1 MLSSRCAQRETERSS
16 GEGVTNA
23 PGHWDA
29 GLHCPP
35 SPDGPRNKSPLAGA
49 SCPCQSHGS
58 GLAARSPGSLQVP
71 TFRASSTCIPPWVMG
86 RAAAGW
92 GSSPVHRYQSTK

>member
-1 MLSSRCAQRETERSS
+1 MLSSRCTQRETERSS

-29 GLHCPP
+29 GPHCPP
-35 SPDGPRNKSPLAGA
+35 SPDGPRNKSPPAGA
-49 SCPCQSHGS
+49 SCLCQSHGS
-58 GLAARSPGSLQVP
+58 GLAARSPGSLRVP

-92 GSSPVHRYQSTK
+92 GSSPVRRYRSTK